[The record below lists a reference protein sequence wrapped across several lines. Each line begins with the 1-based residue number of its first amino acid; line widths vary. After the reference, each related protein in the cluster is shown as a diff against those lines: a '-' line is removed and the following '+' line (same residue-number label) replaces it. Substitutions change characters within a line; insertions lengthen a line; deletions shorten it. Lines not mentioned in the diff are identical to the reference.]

1 MWWKF
6 LLFSCAKT
14 KVWALES
21 FFVLEQNSFSFFF
34 EEKHNWGQ
42 KQQRFSEI
50 LFTWKKLFFFFFLVI
65 FSNFFFNRKKIMFG
79 KTVQNI
85 QKESFYVVFLPLSKL
100 SHRFVSG
107 NRVLFPHFN
116 RGKTCFS
123 RKIPKKSSTHKTFV
137 SHLVSRNI
145 FHLKH
150 FFLDFYF
157 CFFVF
162 FSSVKNFLPC
172 GTKWRN
178 SFLSTRFHPEYKEN
192 TISGENV

>member
-6 LLFSCAKT
+6 VFFSCAKT

-34 EEKHNWGQ
+34 QEKHNWGQ

-79 KTVQNI
+79 QRVQNI
-85 QKESFYVVFLPLSKL
+85 QKESFYVVFFPLSKL
-100 SHRFVSG
+100 SHHFVSG

-123 RKIPKKSSTHKTFV
+123 RKIPQKKFNSQ
-137 SHLVSRNI
+137 NI
-145 FHLKH
+145 
-150 FFLDFYF
+150 
-157 CFFVF
+157 CFSLGF
-162 FSSVKNFLPC
+162 
-172 GTKWRN
+172 
-178 SFLSTRFHPEYKEN
+178 
-192 TISGENV
+192 

>member
-1 MWWKF
+1 MWWKSVFF
-6 LLFSCAKT
+6 LCAKT

-34 EEKHNWGQ
+34 QEKQLRTEATKVFWNIIH
-42 KQQRFSEI
+42 
-50 LFTWKKLFFFFFLVI
+50 LKKTFFCFFFVI

-79 KTVQNI
+79 KRVQNI
-85 QKESFYVVFLPLSKL
+85 QKESFYVVFFPLSKL
-100 SHRFVSG
+100 SHHFVSG

>member
-1 MWWKF
+1 MTEDRSNKGF
-6 LLFSCAKT
+6 LKYYS
-14 KVWALES
+14 LE
-21 FFVLEQNSFSFFF
+21 
-34 EEKHNWGQ
+34 
-42 KQQRFSEI
+42 
-50 LFTWKKLFFFFFLVI
+50 KKLFFSFFVI

-79 KTVQNI
+79 KRVQNI
-85 QKESFYVVFLPLSKL
+85 QKESFYVVFFPLSKL
-100 SHRFVSG
+100 SHHFVSG